1 MQHESINSSRNSGGA
16 GRRPDSQP
24 VAIAGPHPP
33 FGVLIIDDDPI
44 VFETVSAMLGEMDR
58 PVVHATSHAAAE
70 REIERGFR
78 GVILLDLGL
87 PEDTGRPERS
97 GLLLVEP
104 LRRRAPNNP
113 IIVMTS
119 KNDLASIVA
128 AMRHGVQDFIV
139 KGSSG
144 FAERLHAAT
153 RMALAEL
160 EQAEREL
167 NKQSRGGQNAE
178 IIYASTPM
186 REVLADVE
194 RLGSSR
200 VSVLIQ
206 GPSGTGK
213 EVVAHAIHDAGSR
226 RGKPFVAVNCAG
238 IPDTLLE
245 SELLGYERGAFTG
258 ALARKAGKFE
268 AADGGTIFFDEI
280 GEMSLPLQAK
290 LLRLLQDGGFE
301 RLGGNQTV
309 TVDVRVLSATN
320 RDLLQMVRENTF
332 REDLYYRLAVFTL
345 HLPSLQERPE
355 DITALCDHFL
365 RKACEDEGKPV
376 LMVAPEVL
384 RLLIQHPW
392 PGNVRQLQNV
402 IKHAVVVARGDTI
415 TISDLPESF
424 IAALADAVE
433 QGTLSAGAEIGPP
446 PLPMVP
452 PRSTAGERL
461 DLLMEAAFPN
471 ADLLPTMDDL
481 EAAGIRLA
489 MKRLDGNRKQ
499 TAERLQISRATLY
512 RRIDPIA
519 PKGRR
524 RSGVSSLH
532 DEDGT
537 RD

>member
-1 MQHESINSSRNSGGA
+1 MDHEPASTARTPGA
-16 GRRPDSQP
+16 TARRSDSAP
-24 VAIAGPHPP
+24 TPIHDSNTP

-44 VFETVSAMLGEMDR
+44 VFETVAATLGEMDR

-87 PEDTGRPERS
+87 PEDTGRPERN

-119 KNDLASIVA
+119 KNDLPSIVS

-144 FAERLHAAT
+144 FAERVHAAT

-167 NKQSRGGQNAE
+167 HKQSRGGQNRE

-186 REVLADVE
+186 RDVLADVE

-290 LLRLLQDGGFE
+290 LLRLLQDSGFE

-320 RDLLQMVRENTF
+320 RDLLQMVHAGTF

-355 DITALCDHFL
+355 DISALCDHFL
-365 RKACEDEGKPV
+365 RKACEEENKPV

-415 TISDLPESF
+415 TIADLPDSF
-424 IAALADAVE
+424 IAALADAVDS
-433 QGTLSAGAEIGPP
+433 GALSAGLDHAPP
-446 PLPMVP
+446 QLPLVP
-452 PRSTAGERL
+452 PRSTAGARL
-461 DLLMEAAFPN
+461 DLLMEAAFPD

-512 RRIDPIA
+512 RRIDPVA

-524 RSGVSSLH
+524 RSGVHNHPLEAE
-532 DEDGT
+532 DE
-537 RD
+537 